1 MTAYG
6 ELYDKNFLNQFNEHC
21 RNAIKSLQLKDDFFI
36 DVKKIIKLCG
46 IQIEYDVIDDSGEF
60 DSESN
65 KILVNSLEPDT
76 RQRFTL
82 AHELGHFVLNHQGV
96 NHRSD
101 DSSVYSDEQLR
112 VNEIAANQFA
122 AELIMPKNL
131 VRKCLIQT
139 MKDLNYDLKQTFDE
153 SDLENIYEDMA
164 QKMKVSKQALKY
176 RLNNLK
182 VFKYVG

>member
-1 MTAYG
+1 MENYTIII
-6 ELYDKNFLNQFNEHC
+6 FLNQFNEQC

-36 DVKKIIKLCG
+36 DVKKIIELCG
-46 IQIEYDVIDDSGEF
+46 IQIERDVIDGSGEF

-65 KILVNSLEPDT
+65 KILVNLLEPVT

-112 VNEIAANQFA
+112 ANE
-122 AELIMPKNL
+122 
-131 VRKCLIQT
+131 
-139 MKDLNYDLKQTFDE
+139 
-153 SDLENIYEDMA
+153 
-164 QKMKVSKQALKY
+164 
-176 RLNNLK
+176 
-182 VFKYVG
+182 